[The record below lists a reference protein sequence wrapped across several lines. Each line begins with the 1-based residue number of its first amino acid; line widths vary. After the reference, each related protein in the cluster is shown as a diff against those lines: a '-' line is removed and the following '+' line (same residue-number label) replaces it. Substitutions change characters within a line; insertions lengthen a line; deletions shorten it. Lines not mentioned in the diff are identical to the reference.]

1 MASPS
6 DQTQRVDV
14 EFQARGLGRLKAGW
28 ADFAGDL
35 LEPVAI
41 LAAGGSKVQAAWAG
55 VTGMFQSK
63 VLGPIGLAA
72 GVSVGFLATTWK
84 LVGAWKEMGMASAG
98 GLEKLTLQFKPL
110 LGNLAA
116 AKERVREL
124 VEFTNKTPWQL
135 GEAAAAN
142 KTLESLTRGALA
154 SKDGM
159 MLVGDAAAV
168 AGAGFEETARSVGR
182 LYDGLMSGRPVG
194 EAGMRL
200 QELGLITGTTRNQI
214 EAMQAANVSGLEIWA
229 VVERQLQR
237 NKGAQDALGESLEG
251 LQSTMED
258 TKTQL
263 NAGFSGGFMEGE
275 KAGVKA
281 SIKLME
287 AIAPLAKDLGG
298 ELGRTSNAWER
309 FKLGAVEAITKQKEF
324 GPAVEIGTRA
334 VVAFAVATTAL
345 ALGKTVMWLIGLAT
359 GYRSVAAQASLA
371 AAAEGAQ
378 IPVMTKLSTARLS
391 LVAALKATRA
401 GLISEAAGHVS
412 AAGGAMK
419 NIAATNGVTTATKG
433 ASFAMR
439 GLAVAGRFVGAQ
451 LVSLF
456 TSLLSPAVLFTAAL
470 VGLGMAWSHHSEKV
484 RQAKEAQEDYEK
496 AAAATSSKINQ
507 DIREIRTLTD
517 QRRVEA
523 SVVRELAQA
532 YTELTM
538 AKMDGNRERAGAAGG
553 KVDSLK
559 AALVEVRKPR
569 FLERSQADLDMDRG
583 LADRE
588 LEAARMRA
596 EQTAMRGPEEEAK
609 RAADALTEVENRRNQ
624 AIAAEREELRVMQA
638 MEEAQRNVVDAT
650 AEHGALIEKRGRLQA
665 EAQKLEAKLQDAA
678 GDDPGRRNDFPVW
691 VNQLQKYREELEAV
705 DSQLSEIDRLKA
717 GGGETLEIGLG
728 SSSELQVLRSKV
740 AVYEELE
747 AALKAIAKAEDE
759 AKDEKD
765 SGKQAKLRQ
774 DLAILKAEAEGKQ
787 KVAEQAGV
795 AGWLGNLGFAQAA
808 KSRIGDIESQRA
820 DAEDP
825 TKIEA
830 AAQRRREA
838 EAAVVR
844 ARLDAEAQIAALR
857 MEGFDREKMLLS
869 IEQQKL
875 EARKKAGMIGD
886 AEYARQRELLAARSE
901 SMEKEAR
908 ERGLALRG
916 AFEQARLSRLAEEAR
931 RAGNQEQAKMLEAA
945 AEARADEEA
954 RRQARDEA
962 KGVNTTDA
970 NRDAY
975 VEARVREQQ
984 EARAADKKRRE
995 DDATANRERSKADQ
1009 NSAVAAMQERMLKLQ
1024 GKNKEAKDVRDAA
1037 AAKQDELD
1045 RAELRR
1051 KFIDQGFGDKEAGQ
1065 MAGQQVKM
1073 NQANRLLEQM
1083 SGGRG
1088 TTVASSLAQIGA
1100 GGGVY
1105 GNDPN
1110 TKLLEDL
1117 KTLLQKILDKG
1128 EDGIS

>member
-1 MASPS
+1 MQGPK
-6 DQTQRVDV
+6 QKVEV
-14 EFQARGLGRLKAGW
+14 EFQAKGLSRLKAGW

-55 VTGMFQSK
+55 VTGIFQSK

-72 GVSVGFLATTWK
+72 GLSVGFLATTWK
-84 LVGAWKEMGMASAG
+84 LVGAWKEMGMTSSS

-124 VEFTNKTPWQL
+124 IEFTAKTPWQL

-142 KTLESLTRGALA
+142 KALESLTRGALS
-154 SKDGM
+154 SKNGM

-182 LYDGLMSGRPVG
+182 LYDGLISGRPVG
-194 EAGMRL
+194 EAAMRL

-237 NKGAQDALGESLEG
+237 NKGAQDALGESLAG
-251 LQSTMED
+251 LQSTLAD
-258 TKTQL
+258 TQTQL

-281 SIKLME
+281 SIKMME

-309 FKLGAVEAITKQKEF
+309 FKLKAVEAVTGSKAF
-324 GPAVEIGTRA
+324 GPTVETATRA
-334 VVAFAVATTAL
+334 VVAFAVAVTAL
-345 ALGKTVMWLIGLAT
+345 AAGKTLMWLIGVAT

-371 AAAEGAQ
+371 TAAEGAQ

-391 LVAALKATRA
+391 LVAAMKATRA

-412 AAGGAMK
+412 AAGGAVK

-433 ASFAMR
+433 ASLAMR

-451 LVSLF
+451 LVSMF
-456 TSLLSPAVLFTAAL
+456 TALLSPAVLFTAAL
-470 VGLGMAWSHHSEKV
+470 AGLAMAWSHHAEKV
-484 RQAKEAQEDYEK
+484 RQAKEAQDDYEK
-496 AAAATSSKINQ
+496 ATAATSSKINQ

-523 SVVRELAQA
+523 EVVRELAQA
-532 YTELTM
+532 YTELTT
-538 AKMDGNRERAGAAGG
+538 AQMDGNRERAGTASG
-553 KVDSLK
+553 KVEDLK
-559 AALVEVRKPR
+559 AALAEARKPR
-569 FLERSQADLDMDRG
+569 FLERSQKDLDLDRG
-583 LADRE
+583 LADQE

-596 EQTAMRGPEEEAK
+596 EQAALRGPEEEAK
-609 RAADALTEVENRRNQ
+609 RAADALKEVTERRSE

-638 MEEAQRNVVDAT
+638 MEQAQREVVDAT

-665 EAQKLEAKLQDAA
+665 QAAELEQKLQDAA
-678 GDDPGRRNDFPVW
+678 GDDPGRRNDYGAW
-691 VNQLQKYREELEAV
+691 VEGLASYRKELEAV
-705 DSQLSEIDRLKA
+705 DKQLSEIDRLKA
-717 GGGETLEIGLG
+717 GGGSTLEIGLG
-728 SSSELQVLRSKV
+728 SSSELQVLRTKV
-740 AVYEELE
+740 AVYQDLE
-747 AALKAIAKAEDE
+747 AALKAIAEAEDE
-759 AKDEKD
+759 AKNEQDP
-765 SGKQAKLRQ
+765 GK
-774 DLAILKAEAEGKQ
+774 LAALSQRVELLKSAAAAQQ

-795 AGWLGNLGFAQAA
+795 DGWVGNPGFAQAA
-808 KSRIGDIESQRA
+808 KARISDIESRRG

-869 IEQQKL
+869 IEEQKL
-875 EARKKAGMIGD
+875 EARKKAGLIGD
-886 AEYARQRELLAARSE
+886 AEYGRQRELLAARNE
-901 SMEKEAR
+901 SLEKEGR
-908 ERGLALRG
+908 ERGLALRS

-931 RAGNQEQAKMLEAA
+931 RSGNQEQAKMLEAA

-962 KGVNTTDA
+962 RGVNTTEA
-970 NRDAY
+970 NRNAY
-975 VEARVREQQ
+975 VEARVKEQQ
-984 EARAADKKRRE
+984 EARAAEKKRRE
-995 DDATANRERSKADQ
+995 EEAAASRDRSRADQ
-1009 NSAVAAMQERMLKLQ
+1009 GSAVAQMQERLLRLQ
-1024 GKNKEAKDVRDAA
+1024 GKTQEAKDVKEAA
-1037 AAKQDELD
+1037 AKKQDELD
-1045 RAELRR
+1045 RAEMKR
-1051 KFIDQGFGDKEAGQ
+1051 KFIEQGFGDKEAGQ

-1073 NQANRLLEQM
+1073 NQANRMLEQL

-1117 KTLLQKILDKG
+1117 KMLLQKILDKG